1 MAQIAAIFGYLL
13 NYIYSFCNNYG
24 ISIIIFTI
32 ILKFL
37 ILTISYLLEPLGTLI
52 HRMLSRS

>member
-32 ILKFL
+32 ILKF
-37 ILTISYLLEPLGTLI
+37 SYSLGSLLPVDQLLAFIYLFE
-52 HRMLSRS
+52 